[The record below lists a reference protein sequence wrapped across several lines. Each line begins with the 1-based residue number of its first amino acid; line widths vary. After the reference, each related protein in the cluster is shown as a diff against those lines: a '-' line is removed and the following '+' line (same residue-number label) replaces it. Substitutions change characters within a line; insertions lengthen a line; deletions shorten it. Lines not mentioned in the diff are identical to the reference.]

1 MKTKT
6 AASQMAMTW
15 GRELKKTS
23 RSKPLGSRIAD
34 LCIWATLILLTSLC
48 VLPML
53 NMVSISFSDRVAAQA
68 NEVGLLPINFNVS
81 AYQVLLGDAQ
91 FWRSFMISVER
102 VILGT
107 ALNMLLTILMAYP
120 LSKNKQQFGARNVY
134 MNLLIIAMLFSGGMI
149 PTFLVVKSLG
159 LIDTIWSLV
168 LPGAVPIFNVILL
181 MNFFKSIPSSLEEA
195 AIMDGASKLKVLF
208 KVYLPISLPA
218 LATIS
223 LFSIVGHWND
233 YFSGLLYINKAAN
246 YPLQT
251 YIQQLNIDV
260 TKITDVSQLK
270 AVAAI
275 SNQTLNA
282 AKIVVSTIPVLL
294 IYPFLQKYITSGL
307 VIGSV
312 KE

>member
-1 MKTKT
+1 M
-6 AASQMAMTW
+6 
-15 GRELKKTS
+15 
-23 RSKPLGSRIAD
+23 RSKAFGSRFAD
-34 LCIWATLILLTSLC
+34 ICIWAIILLMTILC
-48 VLPML
+48 VLPLL

-68 NEVGLLPINFNVS
+68 NEVGLLPVNFNVS
-81 AYQVLLGDAQ
+81 AYQVLLSDAQ
-91 FWRSFMISVER
+91 FWRSFMVSVER
-102 VILGT
+102 VVLGT
-107 ALNMLLTILMAYP
+107 ALNMLITILMAYP
-120 LSKNKQQFGARNVY
+120 LSKSKQQFGARNIY
-134 MNLLIIAMLFSGGMI
+134 MNLLIFAMLFSGGMI
-149 PTFLVVKSLG
+149 PMFLVVKNLG
-159 LIDTIWSLV
+159 LLDTIWALI

-181 MNFFKSIPSSLEEA
+181 MNFFKSIPNSLEEA
-195 AIMDGASKLKVLF
+195 AIMDGATKLKVLF

-223 LFSIVGHWND
+223 LFAIVGHWND

-270 AVAAI
+270 SLDLI

-294 IYPFLQKYITSGL
+294 IYPFLQKYFTSGL